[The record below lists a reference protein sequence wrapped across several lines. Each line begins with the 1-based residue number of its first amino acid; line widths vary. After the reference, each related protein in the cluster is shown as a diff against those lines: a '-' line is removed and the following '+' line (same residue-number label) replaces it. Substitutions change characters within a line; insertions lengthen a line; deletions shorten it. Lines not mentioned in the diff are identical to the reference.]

1 MKIKM
6 FWKAKIMNQE
16 KKRNLKAENIEKS
29 RLKSNQATQCWR
41 KIRTNQMKSY
51 SDMIRDTVTK
61 QSIEWM

>member
-1 MKIKM
+1 
-6 FWKAKIMNQE
+6 MNQE

-61 QSIEWM
+61 QSSE